1 MNTSTILCGK
11 GGGGVGISVIIG
23 WKVQFAVKLE
33 ALIP

>member
-1 MNTSTILCGK
+1 MNTSTILCAK
-11 GGGGVGISVIIG
+11 RGGVGISVIIG

>member
-1 MNTSTILCGK
+1 MNTSRILCGK
-11 GGGGVGISVIIG
+11 GGEGRISVIIG

>member
-1 MNTSTILCGK
+1 MNTSRILCGK
-11 GGGGVGISVIIG
+11 GGGEGRIFVIIG